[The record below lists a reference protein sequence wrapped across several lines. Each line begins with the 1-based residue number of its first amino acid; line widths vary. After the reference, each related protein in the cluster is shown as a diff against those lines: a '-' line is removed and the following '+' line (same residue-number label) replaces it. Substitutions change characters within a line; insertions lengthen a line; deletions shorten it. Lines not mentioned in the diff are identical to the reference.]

1 MIGDT
6 ALSLVQEGARSNATS
21 LLRTYQDESVRL
33 LARETRSLNEQIQA
47 GTEVLSQIAND
58 DAAVCSLTVAALTMR
73 RNKRALLAY
82 HHQRV
87 ELLRDL
93 FWDSGIGNSGS
104 NLAGLLA
111 SSSCTSAA
119 DQVRRNISPSETD
132 FIRSYA
138 NLVRE
143 YKSAFIDS
151 VDLSAG
157 GNLERPPKELHVQV
171 RVLRD
176 VGEIETEQGTVEFR
190 KGSLVFVRRADVE
203 RLLAQGFLEEVH
215 D

>member
-6 ALSLVQEGARSNATS
+6 ALSLVQEGARSKATS

-82 HHQRV
+82 HHQRI

-176 VGEIETEQGTVEFR
+176 VGEIETEQGIVEFR

>member
-143 YKSAFIDS
+143 YKSAFIDA